1 MRIESLVRDNVR
13 ALQAYSCAREEF
25 EGRDAV
31 LLDANENPLATE
43 YNRYPDPYQRELKRC
58 IAGLKGVDVSRLVLG
73 NGSDEL
79 IDMLIRTVC
88 VPGQDNV
95 IVFSPGYS
103 MYEVSARVN
112 DVEVRNLMLDDD
124 FMPEWEGLFERVDER
139 TKIIF
144 FCTPNNPV
152 GNVLPLENIRRV
164 ALNFNGLVVVD
175 EAYIDFANVASA
187 TSLWRECPNVV
198 VLQTLSKAWGLAGLR
213 VGVCMAEPE
222 LVRFMNKVKPP
233 YNIGSVTQ
241 CKALEALRE
250 KEQFLERV
258 KEIKRERERVLVEL
272 RSISCFER
280 VYDSEAN
287 FLLACSSRYR
297 EVYDYL
303 LANGIVVRVR
313 HIPPRL
319 EGGLRITIGTRD
331 ENDLLIEK
339 LKGFATR

>member
-1 MRIESLVRDNVR
+1 MKDLKDLVRPNVWN
-13 ALQAYSCAREEF
+13 LKPYSSARDEF
-25 EGRDAV
+25 HGDASV
-31 LLDANENPLATE
+31 FLDANENPFASE
-43 YNRYPDPYQRELKRC
+43 YNRYPDPYQRELKQQVAR
-58 IAGLKGVDVSRLVLG
+58 LKGVDVSRLVLG

-88 VPGQDNV
+88 VPGRDNI

-112 DVEVRNLMLDDD
+112 GTEVRNLVLDDD
-124 FMPEWEGLFERVDER
+124 FMPEWERIFERVDER

-152 GNVLPLENIRRV
+152 GNVIPLDGIRRV
-164 ALNFNGLVVVD
+164 ALRFDGLVVVD
-175 EAYIDFANVASA
+175 EAYIDFADVPSA
-187 TSLWRECPNVV
+187 TSLRGECPNVV

-213 VGVCMAEPE
+213 VGICMAEPG
-222 LVRFMNKVKPP
+222 LVKYLNKVKPP

-241 CKALEALRE
+241 RMALEALKNVGLFR
-250 KEQFLERV
+250 ERV
-258 KEIKRERERVLVEL
+258 EEIKRERERVFVAL
-272 RSISCFER
+272 RGMACFER

-287 FLLACSSRYR
+287 FLLACTPRYR

-303 LANGIVVRVR
+303 LAHGLVVRVR

-319 EGGLRITIGTRD
+319 EGGLRVTIGTRE
-331 ENDLLIEK
+331 ENDLLIRV
-339 LKGFATR
+339 LKDFR